1 MSDIL
6 SLCEELI
13 SRPSVSPED
22 QGCQAVL
29 AEQLEALG
37 FYTETMPFGRVS
49 NLWARLGE
57 SAPLVCFAGHTD
69 VVPAGD
75 TALWQSDPFRASL
88 RDGYLYGRG
97 AADMKGSL
105 AAMLVACRQ
114 FLDNTP
120 SFRGS
125 IAFLITSDEESDA
138 IDGTRRVM
146 ETLDARGES
155 IDYSIVGEPSSSQSL
170 GDVVRNGRR
179 GSLNGHLTV
188 RGKAGHVAY
197 PDKALN
203 PVHAFLPALT
213 ELCREE
219 WDRGNDYFPATS
231 MQISNIHAGEG
242 TTNVI
247 PGKLDVLFNF
257 RFSTATD
264 ADELKRR
271 SEVIFGRHFPDYH
284 VEWQLSGNP
293 FLTEA
298 GELTAAVTDSIRQ
311 VTGTEATLSTGG
323 GTSDG
328 RFIAPYGAQVIE
340 LGPCNSTIHQVD
352 ECVRLADLEQL
363 TLVYSAILSRLL
375 T

>member
-6 SLCEELI
+6 KLCEALI
-13 SRPSVSPED
+13 SRPSVSPDD

-29 AEQLEALG
+29 AVELEKLG
-37 FYTETMPFGRVS
+37 FHVEHMPFGRVS

-57 SAPLVCFAGHTD
+57 NSPLLCFAGHTD

-75 TALWQSDPFRASL
+75 LTRWQSEPFQATV

-105 AAMLVACRQ
+105 AAMLIACRQ
-114 FLDNTP
+114 FLQDSP
-120 SFRGS
+120 SFNGS
-125 IAFLITSDEESDA
+125 IAFLITSDEESEA

-146 ETLDARGES
+146 EVLATRGES
-155 IDYSIVGEPSSSQSL
+155 IDYCIVGEPSSSETL

-188 RGKAGHVAY
+188 QGKAGHVAY

-203 PVHAFLPALT
+203 PIHACLT
-213 ELCREE
+213 GLAAFCQEA
-219 WDRGNDYFPATS
+219 WDQGNEHFPATS
-231 MQISNIHAGEG
+231 LQISNMHAGEG

-247 PGKLDVLFNF
+247 PGKLDLLFNF
-257 RFSTATD
+257 RFSTESSA
-264 ADELKRR
+264 ESLMRR
-271 SEVIFGRHFPDYH
+271 SETLFSQHFADYQ
-284 VEWQLSGNP
+284 VDWQLSGNP
-293 FLTEA
+293 FLTEV
-298 GELTAAVTDSIRQ
+298 GTLTRAAIDSIHN
-311 VTGTEATLSTGG
+311 VTGVKAILSTGG
-323 GTSDG
+323 GTSDA

-340 LGPCNSTIHQVD
+340 LGPCNSTIHQVN
-352 ECVRLADLEQL
+352 ECVSLSELTQLAKI
-363 TLVYSAILSRLL
+363 YSAILSRLL